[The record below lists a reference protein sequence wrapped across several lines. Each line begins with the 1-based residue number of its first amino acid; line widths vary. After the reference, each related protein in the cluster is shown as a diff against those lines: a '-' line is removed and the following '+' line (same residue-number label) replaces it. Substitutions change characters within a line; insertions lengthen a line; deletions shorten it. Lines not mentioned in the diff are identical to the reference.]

1 MLLLDAILRF
11 PTLTILAILLALVL
25 RDAGRSPTARIA
37 AALCVALIGYSVETL
52 PPQLSA
58 PGPIETAASFLAVPV
73 PALIWLFC
81 MALLKDEFRIGF
93 LEIAVVGVICAFK
106 LSWALEAAG
115 WSAPLHS
122 VRYAGT
128 YVVTLGA
135 LLHIAYCALAGLKD
149 DLVKARRRS
158 RVLITSAIAAAGGL
172 NLALELVGW
181 PRQVETLFG
190 HALALTLLISAL
202 FWLVSLRPNA
212 LGLLKPVSKANTADA
227 GAVTVSAKDRPAYRR
242 LMAQMTE
249 SKAFLDPDLSIASLA
264 AQVGVP
270 AHQLRT
276 LINTVLGH
284 RNFSTFVNG
293 YRLAH
298 AKALLADPE
307 TLRTPIL
314 TIALDSGFPTLSTFN
329 RTFKAFTSETPS
341 AFRSRVCEG
350 EAGTPA

>member
-11 PTLTILAILLALVL
+11 PTLTLLAILLALVL
-25 RDAGRSPTARIA
+25 RDAGKSLTARIA
-37 AALCVALIGYSVETL
+37 AALCVALFAYSVETL
-52 PPQLSA
+52 PPQLAA
-58 PGPIETAASFLAVPV
+58 PGPLETAASFLAVPV

-81 MALLKDEFRIGF
+81 MALLKDDFRIGS

-106 LSWALEAAG
+106 LSWALEGVG

-149 DLVKARRRS
+149 DLVKARRGS
-158 RVLITSAIAAAGGL
+158 RVLITSAIAAAGVL
-172 NLALELVGW
+172 NLTVELMGW

-190 HALALTLLISAL
+190 HALAMAILISAL
-202 FWLVSLRPNA
+202 FWLVSLRPSA
-212 LGLLKPVSKANTADA
+212 LGLLRPVGRAITPDA
-227 GAVTVSAKDRPAYRR
+227 GAMAVSARDRPAYRR
-242 LMAQMTE
+242 LMALMTE
-249 SKAFLDPDLSIASLA
+249 TKAFLDPDLSIASLA

-270 AHQLRT
+270 EHQLRT
-276 LINTVLGH
+276 LINTVLGY

-298 AKALLADPE
+298 AKALLADLE

-329 RTFKAFTSETPS
+329 RTFRAFTSETPS
-341 AFRSRVCEG
+341 SFRSRLCEG
-350 EAGTPA
+350 EAGTRT